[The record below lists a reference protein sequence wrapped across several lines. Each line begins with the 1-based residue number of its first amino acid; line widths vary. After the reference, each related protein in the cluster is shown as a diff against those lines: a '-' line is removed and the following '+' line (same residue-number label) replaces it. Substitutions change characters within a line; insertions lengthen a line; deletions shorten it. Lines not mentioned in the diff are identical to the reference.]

1 MLACFDSCVWH
12 YMCLSWSTWM
22 KPLEVLNSLALCSE
36 AKAPSVFET
45 NLHRKHAFEIVTK
58 EASK

>member
-1 MLACFDSCVWH
+1 
-12 YMCLSWSTWM
+12 M
-22 KPLEVLNSLALCSE
+22 KPHEVLSSLALCSE